1 MLTEEDFEKAEEALR
16 VIDVWGNQD
25 RDLRLIEAE
34 IVVYAFA
41 RKILAQARR
50 DFLTETKTAQA
61 KAETVDLQEIA
72 NIIDFK
78 IVDLTTNNAEGIP
91 MASEVTKMNAV
102 ISISQHY
109 NITRKT
115 K

>member
-1 MLTEEDFEKAEEALR
+1 M
-16 VIDVWGNQD
+16 
-25 RDLRLIEAE
+25 
-34 IVVYAFA
+34 
-41 RKILAQARR
+41 
-50 DFLTETKTAQA
+50 TETKTAQA